1 LLILI
6 GNLKN
11 NIIVMPRI
19 LNVQVPD
26 EKRVVIG
33 LTYIKGIGLSR
44 SKLICKEL
52 NIGQDEYMKQLTK
65 NQLSSIV
72 SYIRKFYKTGQK
84 IDSDR
89 VANIRK
95 LIKISSYKGLRHF
108 KGLPVRGQRTKTN
121 AKTSRRV
128 NRKI

>member
-1 LLILI
+1 
-6 GNLKN
+6 
-11 NIIVMPRI
+11 MPRI

-26 EKRVVIG
+26 EKRVIIG

-44 SKLICKEL
+44 SKLICNEL
-52 NIGQDEYMKQLTK
+52 AISENEYMKNLTK
-65 NQLSSIV
+65 GQLANIV
-72 SYIRKFYKTGQK
+72 AYIRKHYKTGQK

-95 LIKISSYKGLRHF
+95 LMKISSYKGLRHF

>member
-1 LLILI
+1 
-6 GNLKN
+6 
-11 NIIVMPRI
+11 MPRI
-19 LNVQVPD
+19 LNVQIPD
-26 EKRVVIG
+26 EKRVIIG

-44 SKLICKEL
+44 SKLICNEL
-52 NIGQDEYMKQLTK
+52 FIDINEYMKNLTK
-65 NQLSSIV
+65 NQIANV
-72 SYIRKFYKTGQK
+72 VAYIRKHYKTGQK

-89 VANIRK
+89 VSNIRK

>member
-1 LLILI
+1 
-6 GNLKN
+6 
-11 NIIVMPRI
+11 MPRI

-26 EKRVVIG
+26 EKRVIIG

-52 NIGQDEYMKQLTK
+52 NIGHDEYMKQLTK

>member
-1 LLILI
+1 
-6 GNLKN
+6 
-11 NIIVMPRI
+11 MPRI

-26 EKRVVIG
+26 EKRVLIG

-44 SKLICKEL
+44 SKLICKALDITNE
-52 NIGQDEYMKQLTK
+52 EYMKD
-65 NQLSSIV
+65 LSKTQISNIIA
-72 SYIRKFYKTGQK
+72 YIRKHYKVGSK
-84 IDSDR
+84 IDTDR
-89 VANIRK
+89 ITNIRK